1 MAATDP
7 PREQVERRE
16 PISEAAASLPAPP
29 LRPFIARYN
38 GYKQA
43 GVPPA
48 RHAGLPSPYL
58 TVIFTLDEPLT
69 IEAHPDPGYPTR
81 PEFASLLCAGIIGYH
96 ALQRAELPPRSRL
109 GLYGFGGSAASTAPP
124 CSFLS
129 VP

>member
-1 MAATDP
+1 MDEHCRGT
-7 PREQVERRE
+7 
-16 PISEAAASLPAPP
+16 PAEP
-29 LRPFIARYN
+29 LRRCVAWYT
-38 GYKQA
+38 GYRQR

-48 RHAGLPSPYL
+48 RHRGLPSPYL
-58 TVIFTLDEPLT
+58 TMIFTLDEPLT